1 MESNKIN
8 KKQLFSLVGIV
19 LVILALMAL
28 FRCSIKPTKQTV
40 FSRYYVVTKSTGLY
54 EKLDF
59 DSEQIG
65 ILSVGDKLFIPGGNT
80 TPECKTISE
89 DGITM
94 NLCYLRSEDKGS
106 GWVLS
111 KWIELVP

>member
-8 KKQLFSLVGIV
+8 KKQLLSLVGIV
-19 LVILALMAL
+19 LVILAVMAL
-28 FRCSIKPTKQTV
+28 FRCSIKPTEQTV
-40 FSRYYVVTKSTGLY
+40 FSRYYIVTKSTGLY

-65 ILSVGDKLFIPGGNT
+65 VLSVGDKLFIPGGNT
-80 TPECKTISE
+80 SPECKTISE
-89 DGITM
+89 PGMTAQF
-94 NLCYLRSEDKGS
+94 CYLRSEDKGS